1 VDKYPKNIDIDAYN
15 SETLEKVNKLEK
27 MFQSAKDARKAQ
39 VMRWRRNEELYN
51 GQMLKP
57 FNLPKYK
64 TRIEPNVIHSVV
76 ETMFAILTDRPSKVD
91 IMPKREEQI
100 ASAMKA
106 QEAVEWV
113 MANKKAERSI
123 RYMKRDG
130 LIYGNGFLKT
140 CIVDGEIEFIVPD
153 IFTVF
158 IDPLATS
165 IEDASCVIF
174 ATPTYVDDIE
184 EKYGKRVNPE
194 GKMNEYRSF
203 IKSEKQ
209 YATDK
214 VPELDTQSSL
224 EEDGNSQDY
233 KGGQALL
240 KECWYYEGGEFRLA
254 TFCGKTLL
262 QDEKAPYKHFPLVT
276 FKNYPSAHSFYGKG
290 EPEVIESL
298 AVGSS
303 IALSQGM
310 DNLILQGNPV
320 VVMSKSLSKIPG
332 NRMTDKPGQVLW
344 TNNPSERIDRLPA
357 GNISASTLPF
367 AQSMIEF
374 ADMVSGVHEISR
386 GINPTGVVASRAI
399 QQLQEASQQIIR
411 SKEKSI
417 GADAIIDIFKQT
429 LTLLAKNYAETISVR
444 RYIEDGSGYQF
455 EDIQPYD
462 LDPDMDFKYKE
473 GSSMP
478 ESRVGRF
485 DSAIDLL
492 QLGLLDEEGF
502 WRWTQM
508 DITKEKLEEIAQARK
523 QRQEAVQ
530 KEVETISQS
539 TDEDEIMD
547 SLLRYRELTGG
558 GAQDAQ
564 DPNA

>member
-1 VDKYPKNIDIDAYN
+1 MNKYPKNINVDAYN

-27 MFQSAKDARKAQ
+27 MFQSAKDARKSQ
-39 VMRWRRNEELYN
+39 VLRWRRNEELYN

-91 IMPKREEQI
+91 IMPRREDQI
-100 ASAMKA
+100 PSAMKA

-140 CIVDGEIEFIVPD
+140 CVVDGEIEFIVPD
-153 IFTVF
+153 IFTIF

-165 IEDASCVIF
+165 IEDSSCIIF

-184 EKYGKRVNPE
+184 SKYGKKVNPE

-203 IKSEKQ
+203 IKSDKQ

-240 KECWYYEGGEFRLA
+240 KECWYYEGGELRLA
-254 TFCGKTLL
+254 TFCGKVLL
-262 QDEKAPYKHFPLVT
+262 QDEKSPYEHFPLVT
-276 FKNYPSAHSFYGKG
+276 FKNYPSAHSIWGKG

-344 TNNPSERIDRLPA
+344 VNNPSEKVDRMPA

-411 SKEKSI
+411 AKEKSI
-417 GADAIIDIFKQT
+417 GADAIIDIYKQT

-444 RYIEDGSGYQF
+444 RYVEDGSGYQF

-530 KEVETISQS
+530 QEVATISES

-558 GAQDAQ
+558 GAQDVQ
-564 DPNA
+564 ENT

>member
-1 VDKYPKNIDIDAYN
+1 MDKYPKNIDIDAYN

-140 CIVDGEIEFIVPD
+140 CIVNGEIEFIVPD

-165 IEDASCVIF
+165 IEDASCIIF

-411 SKEKSI
+411 AKEKSI
-417 GADAIIDIFKQT
+417 GADAIIDIYKQT

-444 RYIEDGSGYQF
+444 RYLEDGSGYQF

-558 GAQDAQ
+558 GAQDAEEQ
-564 DPNA
+564 NT

>member
-1 VDKYPKNIDIDAYN
+1 MDKYPKNIDIDAYN

-140 CIVDGEIEFIVPD
+140 CIVNGEIEFIVPD

-411 SKEKSI
+411 AKEKSI
-417 GADAIIDIFKQT
+417 GADAIIDIYKQT

-444 RYIEDGSGYQF
+444 RYLEDGSGYQF

-558 GAQDAQ
+558 GAQDAEEQ
-564 DPNA
+564 NT

>member
-1 VDKYPKNIDIDAYN
+1 MDKYPKNIDIDAYN

>member
-1 VDKYPKNIDIDAYN
+1 MNKYPKNINIDAYN

-165 IEDASCVIF
+165 IEDASCIIF

-240 KECWYYEGGEFRLA
+240 KECWYYEGGELRLA

-262 QDEKAPYKHFPLVT
+262 QDEKSPYKHFPLVT
-276 FKNYPSAHSFYGKG
+276 FKNYSSAHSFYGKG

-411 SKEKSI
+411 AKEKSI
-417 GADAIIDIFKQT
+417 GADAIIDIYKQT
-429 LTLLAKNYAETISVR
+429 LSLLAKNYAETISVR
-444 RYIEDGSGYQF
+444 RYLEDGSGYQF

-530 KEVETISQS
+530 QEVETISQS

-558 GAQDAQ
+558 GAQDVQ

>member
-1 VDKYPKNIDIDAYN
+1 MAKDYPKDVNV
-15 SETLEKVNKLEK
+15 EKYASQDFDRVNELEK

-39 VMRWRRNEELYN
+39 VARWRRNEELYN

-76 ETMFAILTDRPSKVD
+76 ETMFSILTDRPSKVD
-91 IMPKREEQI
+91 LMPKKESQI
-100 ASAMKA
+100 ESALKA

-113 MANKKAERSI
+113 MADKKAQRAI

-140 CIVDGEIEFIVPD
+140 CIVDDEVAFIVPD
-153 IFTVF
+153 PFTVF

-165 IEDASCVIF
+165 IEDAQCIVF
-174 ATPTYVDDIE
+174 ATPTYVDIIE
-184 EKYGKRVNPE
+184 KKYGKKVGAE
-194 GKMNEYRSF
+194 GKMNEYRAF
-203 IKSEKQ
+203 IKLNKQ

-214 VPELDTQSSL
+214 VPELESQSPL
-224 EEDGNSQDY
+224 EEDGSSQDY

-240 KECWYYEGGEFRLA
+240 KECWYYKGGELRLA
-254 TFCGKTLL
+254 TFAGKTLL
-262 QDEKAPYKHFPLVT
+262 QDEKAPYAFMPLVT
-276 FKNYPSAHSFYGKG
+276 FKNYPSAHSIWGKG

-344 TNNPSERIDRLPA
+344 TNNPSEQINRLPA

-367 AQSMIEF
+367 AQSMIEL

-411 SKEKSI
+411 AKEKSI
-417 GADAIIDIFKQT
+417 GSDAVIDIYKNT
-429 LTLLAKNYAETISVR
+429 LSLLAKNYAKTISIR
-444 RYIEDGSGYQF
+444 RYAEDGSGYQF
-455 EDIQPYD
+455 EDVQPYD
-462 LDPDMDFKYKE
+462 LDDDLDFAYKE

-508 DITKEKLEEIAQARK
+508 DITKEKLQEISQMRQ
-523 QRQEAVQ
+523 QRQQQVEQ
-530 KEVETISQS
+530 EVNTISNS

-564 DPNA
+564 ENA

>member
-1 VDKYPKNIDIDAYN
+1 
-15 SETLEKVNKLEK
+15 
-27 MFQSAKDARKAQ
+27 
-39 VMRWRRNEELYN
+39 
-51 GQMLKP
+51 
-57 FNLPKYK
+57 
-64 TRIEPNVIHSVV
+64 
-76 ETMFAILTDRPSKVD
+76 
-91 IMPKREEQI
+91 
-100 ASAMKA
+100 
-106 QEAVEWV
+106 
-113 MANKKAERSI
+113 
-123 RYMKRDG
+123 
-130 LIYGNGFLKT
+130 
-140 CIVDGEIEFIVPD
+140 
-153 IFTVF
+153 
-158 IDPLATS
+158 
-165 IEDASCVIF
+165 
-174 ATPTYVDDIE
+174 
-184 EKYGKRVNPE
+184 
-194 GKMNEYRSF
+194 
-203 IKSEKQ
+203 
-209 YATDK
+209 
-214 VPELDTQSSL
+214 L

-240 KECWYYEGGEFRLA
+240 KECWYYEGGELRLA

-262 QDEKAPYKHFPLVT
+262 QDEKSPYKHFPLVT

-411 SKEKSI
+411 AKEKSI
-417 GADAIIDIFKQT
+417 GADAIIDIYKQT
-429 LTLLAKNYAETISVR
+429 LSLLAKNYAETISVR
-444 RYIEDGSGYQF
+444 RYLEDGSGYQF

-523 QRQEAVQ
+523 QRQEAVKQ
-530 KEVETISQS
+530 EVETISQS

-558 GAQDAQ
+558 GAQDVQ

>member
-1 VDKYPKNIDIDAYN
+1 MNKYPKNINIDAYN

-76 ETMFAILTDRPSKVD
+76 ETMFAILTERPSKVD

-165 IEDASCVIF
+165 IEYASCIIF

-240 KECWYYEGGEFRLA
+240 KECWYYEGGELRLA

-262 QDEKAPYKHFPLVT
+262 QDEKSPYKHFPLVT
-276 FKNYPSAHSFYGKG
+276 FKNYSSAHSFYGKG

-344 TNNPSERIDRLPA
+344 TNNPRERIDRLPA

-411 SKEKSI
+411 AKEKSI
-417 GADAIIDIFKQT
+417 GADAIIDIYKQT
-429 LTLLAKNYAETISVR
+429 LSLLAKNYAETISVR
-444 RYIEDGSGYQF
+444 RYLEDGSGYQF

-530 KEVETISQS
+530 QEVETISQS

-558 GAQDAQ
+558 GAQDVQ